1 MKLTK
6 NSWHYNA
13 YSFLTGKTPN
23 NNFCDYFWEL
33 LFNLVLFIP
42 NIPFYVVT
50 AIFSKFEESYTTYWE
65 NNNFIKTPKTYKA
78 KLKANNQIPLWVKL
92 FVSIVISLIL
102 WGLGYL
108 LIYETFT
115 LLKIIGLITVAV
127 LLIIGIVYYFVKSD
141 TPERIKD
148 NIVEFF
154 FMIKEAFYSFKDN
167 YCPKI
172 NWED

>member
-1 MKLTK
+1 M
-6 NSWHYNA
+6 
-13 YSFLTGKTPN
+13 
-23 NNFCDYFWEL
+23 
-33 LFNLVLFIP
+33 V
-42 NIPFYVVT
+42 
-50 AIFSKFEESYTTYWE
+50 FSKVEKASKITSWNE
-65 NNNFIKTPKTYKA
+65 NNHYWNTEPKTYA
-78 KLKANNQIPLWVKL
+78 EKLQANNKIPLYGKVTSSVL
-92 FVSIVISLIL
+92 ISLIL

-148 NIVEFF
+148 SIVEFF
-154 FMIKEAFYSFKDN
+154 SMIKEAFYSFKDN

-172 NWED
+172 NWKD